1 MAHEILTKAVAALA
15 APLARGMGLALWGVE
30 LMHAGRFG
38 VRVFVE
44 NAGRDGPRAGES
56 LVASGNLGP
65 DNACAG
71 DAGAGNA
78 GAYDPV
84 RGADVEQ
91 CAEFSRLL
99 GLALDAE
106 DIMPGPYVL
115 EVSSPGMDRAFFDA
129 DRLEQAAGCC
139 VEVTLRAPAPAFPGR
154 KRFRGVL
161 LGREGADFVLSLR
174 DEHNPDADAAV
185 RFAFADAAKVRL
197 VPLFP
202 DKKPP
207 GRGGKKKA

>member
-1 MAHEILTKAVAALA
+1 MAHETLTEAVAALA
-15 APLARGMGLALWGVE
+15 APLAGGMGLALWGVE

-44 NAGRDGPRAGES
+44 NAPEDGADSREGLADSGDIRAGGS
-56 LVASGNLGP
+56 A
-65 DNACAG
+65 
-71 DAGAGNA
+71 
-78 GAYDPV
+78 

-129 DRLEQAAGCC
+129 DRLEQAAGHC

-154 KRFRGVL
+154 KRFRGTL
-161 LGREGADFVLSLR
+161 LGREDADFVLRFR
-174 DEHNPDADAAV
+174 DENNPDADAVV

>member
-1 MAHEILTKAVAALA
+1 MAHDTNTLTEAVAVLA

-30 LMHAGRFG
+30 PTHDGRFG

-44 NAGRDGPRAGES
+44 NAAEDGTRSRGDIP
-56 LVASGNLGP
+56 GP
-65 DNACAG
+65 DNARVG
-71 DAGAGNA
+71 
-78 GAYDPV
+78 DPV

-106 DIMPGPYVL
+106 DIMSGPYVL
-115 EVSSPGMDRAFFDA
+115 EVSSPGLDRAFFDA
-129 DRLEQAAGCC
+129 GRLEQAAGQC
-139 VEVTLRAPAPAFPGR
+139 VEVTLRAPVPAFPGR
-154 KRFRGVL
+154 KRFRGTL
-161 LGREGADFVLSLR
+161 LGREGADFVLRFR
-174 DEHNPDADAAV
+174 DESNPDADAEV

-197 VPLFP
+197 VPQFP
-202 DKKPP
+202 DKKLP

>member
-1 MAHEILTKAVAALA
+1 MTHETLTEAVAAPA
-15 APLARGMGLALWGVE
+15 ALLARGMGLALWGIE

-44 NAGRDGPRAGES
+44 KAQEDEPDSRADFAGRENARAG
-56 LVASGNLGP
+56 
-65 DNACAG
+65 
-71 DAGAGNA
+71 
-78 GAYDPV
+78 DPV

-115 EVSSPGMDRAFFDA
+115 EVSSPGMDRTFFDA

-139 VEVTLRAPAPAFPGR
+139 VEVTLRVPAPAFPGR

-161 LGREGADFVLSLR
+161 LGREGADFVLRFS
-174 DEHNPDADAAV
+174 DESNPDADAVV
-185 RFAFADAAKVRL
+185 RFTFADAAKVRL
-197 VPLFP
+197 VPQFP